1 MHLMIVG
8 IIMVQR
14 ILWKGGLDMKF
25 GPIEI
30 KDKSNR
36 TIVLRNATPED
47 AENLITYLKVTTAE
61 TPYLIR
67 EPEEVVMT
75 QEQETA
81 FINNCLNSD
90 RSLMLIATLDGKH
103 IGNCSFNP
111 VGNYKRYRHRCEVAI
126 ALYQEFCGY
135 GIGKIMMETVLKAAK
150 EIGFEQA
157 ELEVISDN
165 QNAITLYEKL
175 GFQKYG
181 TFPDNMKYADEHY
194 ASADWMMKKL

>member
-1 MHLMIVG
+1 M
-8 IIMVQR
+8 
-14 ILWKGGLDMKF
+14 
-25 GPIEI
+25 
-30 KDKSNR
+30 S
-36 TIVLRNATPED
+36 
-47 AENLITYLKVTTAE
+47 
-61 TPYLIR
+61 
-67 EPEEVVMT
+67 
-75 QEQETA
+75 
-81 FINNCLNSD
+81 
-90 RSLMLIATLDGKH
+90 
-103 IGNCSFNP
+103 
-111 VGNYKRYRHRCEVAI
+111 
-126 ALYQEFCGY
+126 EFCGY

>member
-1 MHLMIVG
+1 MENISETVLSI
-8 IIMVQR
+8 R
-14 ILWKGGLDMKF
+14 L
-25 GPIEI
+25 E
-30 KDKSNR
+30 
-36 TIVLRNATPED
+36 TIRDSGTD
-47 AENLITYLKVTTAE
+47 A
-61 TPYLIR
+61 
-67 EPEEVVMT
+67 
-75 QEQETA
+75 
-81 FINNCLNSD
+81 
-90 RSLMLIATLDGKH
+90 
-103 IGNCSFNP
+103 
-111 VGNYKRYRHRCEVAI
+111 EVAI

>member
-1 MHLMIVG
+1 
-8 IIMVQR
+8 
-14 ILWKGGLDMKF
+14 MKF
-25 GPIEI
+25 EPIEI
-30 KDKSNR
+30 KDKNNR
-36 TIVLRNATPED
+36 TIVLKCNAGRCRRF
-47 AENLITYLKVTTAE
+47 NHVLKSHHCGNTISDPGTGRSCHD
-61 TPYLIR
+61 T
-67 EPEEVVMT
+67 
-75 QEQETA
+75 EQETA

-181 TFPDNMKYADEHY
+181 TFQIT
-194 ASADWMMKKL
+194 

>member
-1 MHLMIVG
+1 MDRLKS
-8 IIMVQR
+8 R
-14 ILWKGGLDMKF
+14 I
-25 GPIEI
+25 
-30 KDKSNR
+30 
-36 TIVLRNATPED
+36 
-47 AENLITYLKVTTAE
+47 KV
-61 TPYLIR
+61 
-67 EPEEVVMT
+67 
-75 QEQETA
+75 
-81 FINNCLNSD
+81 
-90 RSLMLIATLDGKH
+90 

-111 VGNYKRYRHRCEVAI
+111 VGNYKRYQHRCEVAI

-135 GIGKIMMETVLKAAK
+135 GIGKIMLETVLKAAK

-181 TFPDNMKYADEHY
+181 TFPDNMKYADGHY

>member
-1 MHLMIVG
+1 MLTEVSSQKNMISKILHLMLYG

-14 ILWKGGLDMKF
+14 KLFGKWFGHGKF

-36 TIVLRNATPED
+36 TCTENTTPED

-75 QEQETA
+75 REQETA

-111 VGNYKRYRHRCEVAI
+111 VGNYKRYRHRCEVAM
-126 ALYQEFCGY
+126 LYIRILRIWYWKNHDGNS
-135 GIGKIMMETVLKAAK
+135 
-150 EIGFEQA
+150 A
-157 ELEVISDN
+157 ESSKSGLNERSLEVISDN

-181 TFPDNMKYADEHY
+181 TFQIT
-194 ASADWMMKKL
+194 

>member
-1 MHLMIVG
+1 MIVG

-14 ILWKGGLDMKF
+14 KLWKGGLDMKF

-36 TIVLRNATPED
+36 TIVLRNATP
-47 AENLITYLKVTTAE
+47 YLKVTTAE

-75 QEQETA
+75 QGQETA

-103 IGNCSFNP
+103 IGNCSVNP

-181 TFPDNMKYADEHY
+181 TFPDNMKYADGHY

>member
-1 MHLMIVG
+1 
-8 IIMVQR
+8 
-14 ILWKGGLDMKF
+14 
-25 GPIEI
+25 
-30 KDKSNR
+30 
-36 TIVLRNATPED
+36 
-47 AENLITYLKVTTAE
+47 
-61 TPYLIR
+61 
-67 EPEEVVMT
+67 MT

-111 VGNYKRYRHRCEVAI
+111 VGNYKRYRHRCEVVI

-181 TFPDNMKYADEHY
+181 TFPDNMKYADGHY